1 MDDFHVELICFMESY
16 LLIIHSFMYL
26 PSLFFFWGGGPISF
40 GELFFC
46 SPLLCTSGR
55 RLMRLPVPLAACS
68 GWARNS
74 EIREKENRNE
84 GGKEWEY
91 TNVLHTEI

>member
-16 LLIIHSFMYL
+16 LLTIHSFMYL
-26 PSLFFFWGGGPISF
+26 PSLFFWGGVPISF

-55 RLMRLPVPLAACS
+55 RLTVPLAACS

-74 EIREKENRNE
+74 EIREKENHDE
-84 GGKEWEY
+84 GGKEWKH

>member
-1 MDDFHVELICFMESY
+1 MDDFHVELICSMSY
-16 LLIIHSFMYL
+16 LLIIHSFIYL
-26 PSLFFFWGGGPISF
+26 PSLFLGGVPISF
-40 GELFFC
+40 GEFFFC

-55 RLMRLPVPLAACS
+55 RLMRLPVPVAACS

-74 EIREKENRNE
+74 EIREKENHDE
-84 GGKEWEY
+84 GGKEWEH